1 MMNRNA
7 TRLPFGRRHL
17 VFALGLAAIAA
28 AFSPP
33 AMAQGYPT
41 KPIRLV
47 VSFPPGAGPDI
58 LARMIGNKLSDS
70 LGQPV
75 ITENRPG
82 AGGNIATDLVARAP
96 ADGYTLLVAS
106 NHLNIN
112 PSLFKQLN
120 YDPIKD
126 FAPVTLATAT
136 PNVLVVRPSLGVK
149 SIDEL
154 NALARAQPGKLN
166 FSSGGN
172 GSVGHLAGELY
183 KTQAKVDV
191 VHVPFKGP
199 VEAITA
205 VIAGNVDF
213 AFLVAPAAL
222 PQVKSGKLLGLAVT
236 GAKRLPALA
245 EVPTMVESGLADYE
259 VSAWQGIL
267 APAGTPDQVVARL
280 QTEVARILRLP
291 EISSVLNKQGL
302 EVIANTPAEFVAYNR
317 AELAKWARTIKEA
330 NIRIN

>member
-1 MMNRNA
+1 MNRNA
-7 TRLPFGRRHL
+7 TRLPSGRRRL
-17 VFALGLAAIAA
+17 VCAFGLAAIAGT
-28 AFSPP
+28 FWPP
-33 AMAQGYPT
+33 AMAQDFPT

-58 LARMIGNKLSDS
+58 LARMVGTKLSDS

-112 PSLFKQLN
+112 PSLFKKLN
-120 YDPIKD
+120 HDPLKD

-149 SIDEL
+149 SLAEL
-154 NALARAQPGKLN
+154 SALARDQPGKLN

-183 KTQAKVDV
+183 RTQAKVDV

-222 PQVKSGKLLGLAVT
+222 PQVRSGKLQALAVT

-245 EVPTMVESGLADYE
+245 NVPTMVESGLADYE

-267 APAGTPDQVVARL
+267 APAGTPDAIVTKLR
-280 QTEVARILRLP
+280 EEIARILRLP
-291 EISSVLNKQGL
+291 EISGVLDKQGL
-302 EVIANTPAEFVAYNR
+302 EVIANTPAGFAAYNR
-317 AELAKWARTIKEA
+317 AELSKWARTVKDA
-330 NIRIN
+330 GIRIN

>member
-1 MMNRNA
+1 MNRNA
-7 TRLPFGRRHL
+7 TKPAFGRRHL
-17 VFALGLAAIAA
+17 VCAFGLAAIAA
-28 AFSPP
+28 ALPP
-33 AMAQGYPT
+33 TAMAQGFPT

-58 LARMIGNKLSDS
+58 LARMVGSKLSDS

-82 AGGNIATDLVARAP
+82 AGGNIATDMVARAP

-149 SIDEL
+149 SIGEL
-154 NALARAQPGKLN
+154 NALAKAQPGRLN

-183 KTQAKVDV
+183 KSQAGVDV

-222 PQVKSGKLLGLAVT
+222 PQVKSGKLLAVAVT

-245 EVPTMVESGLADYE
+245 GTPTMIESGLPDYE

-267 APAGTPDQVVARL
+267 APAGTPVEVVTRL
-280 QTEVARILRLP
+280 QAEIARILRLP

-302 EVIANTPAEFVAYNR
+302 EVIANTPAEFVTYNR
-317 AELAKWARTIKEA
+317 AELAKWARTVQQA

>member
-7 TRLPFGRRHL
+7 TRFAFGRRHL
-17 VFALGLAAIAA
+17 ISAFGLAVISAA
-28 AFSPP
+28 VLPP
-33 AMAQGYPT
+33 AMAQDYPT
-41 KPIRLV
+41 QPIRFI

-58 LARMIGNKLSDS
+58 LARMVGKELTES

-82 AGGNIATDLVARAP
+82 AGGNIATDYVAQAP

-149 SIDEL
+149 TVDQL
-154 NALARAQPGKLN
+154 NALARAKPGKLN

-183 KTQAKVDV
+183 KTQAKLDV
-191 VHVPFKGP
+191 VHIPFKGP
-199 VEAITA
+199 VEAVTA
-205 VIAGNVDF
+205 VIAGTVDF

-222 PQVKSGKLLGLAVT
+222 PQVKSGKLLALAVT
-236 GAKRLPALA
+236 GAKRLPILA
-245 EVPTMVESGLADYE
+245 EVPTMMESGLADYE

-267 APAGTPDQVVARL
+267 APAGTPDKIVAKL
-280 QTEVARILRLP
+280 QKEVARILRLP
-291 EISSVLNKQGL
+291 EISSILDKRGL
-302 EVIANTPAEFVAYNR
+302 EVIANTPAEYVAYNR
-317 AELAKWARTIKEA
+317 AELAKWAKTVKEA
-330 NIRIN
+330 NIQIN

>member
-1 MMNRNA
+1 MNRDP

-17 VFALGLAAIAA
+17 VRAFGIAALAAT
-28 AFSPP
+28 FWPS

-58 LARMIGNKLSDS
+58 LARLVGNKLTES

-75 ITENRPG
+75 ITDNRPG
-82 AGGNIATDLVARAP
+82 AGGNIATELVARAP

-106 NHLNIN
+106 NHFNIN

-126 FAPVTLATAT
+126 FAPITLATVT

-149 SIDEL
+149 SLGEL
-154 NALARAQPGKLN
+154 NALARSQPGKLN

-199 VEAITA
+199 VEAVTA

-222 PQVKSGKLLGLAVT
+222 PQVKSEKLLGLAVT
-236 GAKRLPALA
+236 GLKRLPALA
-245 EVPTMVESGLADYE
+245 EVPTMVESGLGDYE

-267 APAGTPDQVVARL
+267 APAGTPDTVVAKL
-280 QTEVARILRLP
+280 QAEIARILRLP
-291 EISSVLNKQGL
+291 EVSALLNKQGL
-302 EVIANTPAEFVAYNR
+302 EVIASTPAEFVAYNR
-317 AELAKWARTIKEA
+317 AELAKWARTVKEA
-330 NIRIN
+330 NININ